1 MKTNSILFSPIKIG
15 TIEIPN
21 RFARAATH
29 DFMASRDGAV
39 TERQVSLFKNL
50 AKGEVGLLITG
61 HAYVNPA
68 GIASPYQT
76 GVYSDHCIEGQ

>member
-1 MKTNSILFSPIKIG
+1 MKVHSILFSPIKIG

-29 DFMASRDGAV
+29 DFMASRNGAV
-39 TERQVSLFKNL
+39 TERQVSLFENL
-50 AKGEVGLLITG
+50 AKGEVGLIITG

-68 GIASPYQT
+68 GIT
-76 GVYSDHCIEGQ
+76 